1 MVGGGRVIRYAIA
14 VYLFVKDTRM
24 YYLIGLFGGTLGRPR
39 RDTGCPNMLGG
50 HGIDVRRV
58 SRSRAYR
65 ARCKARDVSSTT
77 GKRKASSISSDQLSD
92 SPILSH
98 QDGSWAQ
105 EAIEGVFNKT
115 CAIAYPNYKYSFTI
129 WMLGRAHHYLE
140 KLRAGKV
147 GKTNGHANG
156 NAKP

>member
-1 MVGGGRVIRYAIA
+1 MKDIRIYN
-14 VYLFVKDTRM
+14 
-24 YYLIGLFGGTLGRPR
+24 LIGLLGGTLGRPR
-39 RDTGCPNMLGG
+39 RDTGCPDVLGG

-65 ARCKARDVSSTT
+65 ACCKARDVSSTT
-77 GKRKASSISSDQLSD
+77 GKRKASPISQGQLSD
-92 SPILSH
+92 ASILSH

-140 KLRAGKV
+140 KLQGGKV

-156 NAKP
+156 NVKA